1 MRYFAIVFALCM
13 LNSVA
18 KAQNQLTWQTLRDV
32 TYTEKYVEEV
42 ESEVLFPKFGSRVKS
57 YEGMEVYISGYMI
70 VLDAKLGIYVLS
82 ANTFAS
88 CFFCGQA
95 GPESIVELKL
105 KPGFRKYKTD
115 ERVTI
120 KGTLKLNDK
129 DIYQLNYILE
139 DAEEF
144 DIKKVQQ

>member
-1 MRYFAIVFALCM
+1 MKYIILGLFLSASTSIF
-13 LNSVA
+13 
-18 KAQNQLTWQTLRDV
+18 AQNQLTWQTLRDV
-32 TYTEKYVEEV
+32 QYEEKYVEEV
-42 ESEVLFPKFGSRVKS
+42 ESEVLFPKFGGRVKS

-70 VLDAKLGIYVLS
+70 VLDAKTGIYVLS

-105 KPGFRKYKTD
+105 KPGYRKFKTD
-115 ERVTI
+115 ERVTV
-120 KGTLKLNDK
+120 KGTLRLNDK

-139 DAEEF
+139 EAEEYK
-144 DIKKVQQ
+144 ITNN